1 MNELNEFELTKEAE
15 SIKARIAFEQ
25 EKIVK
30 AQSLYKRLDSFTSE
44 LIVKTIML
52 ITLLFFTIGFMF
64 GYILIG
70 IYHLADNLLF
80 EFIITMAILSVSAIF
95 NLYGNLQKIPINILG
110 ERFLNYIKDISFL
123 ADSFRNSLNKD
134 DTFKWAFKNKVGVY
148 ISNINNDIDKLN
160 ERLKRIA
167 KDMETLKS
175 QRLSNMAKS
184 I

>member
-1 MNELNEFELTKEAE
+1 MTELNELELDKEVD
-15 SIKARIAFEQ
+15 SIKAKIAIEQ

-30 AQSLYKRLDSFTSE
+30 AQALYKSLDSFTSE

-52 ITLLFFTIGFMF
+52 ITLLFFTIGFMYR
-64 GYILIG
+64 YILIG
-70 IYHLADNLLF
+70 LYHFADNFLF
-80 EFIITMAILSVSAIF
+80 EFLIIMAILSVSAIF
-95 NLYGNLQKIPINILG
+95 NLYGNLKKMPINILG
-110 ERFLNYIKDISFL
+110 EHFLNYIKDISFL

-134 DTFKWAFKNKVGVY
+134 DTFKWTFKNKVGVY

-167 KDMETLKS
+167 KDIEILKS
-175 QRLSNMAKS
+175 YRLSNMAKS